1 MISVSLMS
9 DALEQRAVLHL
20 LSLLYRERSHSSK
33 RHRVGLT
40 EADPDVERPRRLSS
54 YKSAVEAF
62 RVLGAISSA
71 QAAAWR
77 RRFEFAA
84 AEPAAEKPE
93 PDADTRERVEDFLG
107 KLFSEAQTQDD
118 RSPEERVRSFR
129 RSAWALEGV
138 GAIRVD
144 DAEHWIDRVHV
155 EHGVPTR
162 REEEQDERSR
172 TCLALD
178 LRRVIAAPMAVGG
191 LQISHLEL
199 YADGAL
205 LYSLDTT
212 GGGVTC
218 GSDPRSARPYSDRQE
233 SPLKVVDD
241 VGTVYEPRPYH
252 GFAKAL
258 TPAIPDEA
266 TRLHVSYAGAAG
278 EIALR

>member
-1 MISVSLMS
+1 MS

-20 LSLLYRERSHSSK
+20 LSLLCRERSHSSE
-33 RHRVGLT
+33 RHRVGLI
-40 EADPDVERPRRLSS
+40 ESDPDVERPGRLSS
-54 YKSAVEAF
+54 YTSAVEAF
-62 RVLGAISSA
+62 RVLGAISSS

-77 RRFEFAA
+77 RRFESAA
-84 AEPAAEKPE
+84 AQLAPEKPA
-93 PDADTRERVEDFLG
+93 PDAGTRERVEDFLG
-107 KLFSEAQTQDD
+107 ELFSEGQTQDD
-118 RSPEERVRSFR
+118 TSPEERVRSFR
-129 RSAWALEGV
+129 RPVWALEAV
-138 GAIRVD
+138 GAIRLD
-144 DAEHWIDRVHV
+144 EAEHWIDRVAV

-162 REEEQDERSR
+162 KEEEQNERSR

-191 LQISHLEL
+191 LRISHLEL

-205 LYSLDTT
+205 LYSLET
-212 GGGVTC
+212 GRGSIAC
-218 GSDPRSARPYSDRQE
+218 GTDPRSARPFSNRQE

-258 TPAIPDEA
+258 TPAIPDDA
-266 TRLHVSYAGAAG
+266 SRLLVSYAGAAG

>member
-1 MISVSLMS
+1 MS

-20 LSLLYRERSHSSK
+20 LSLLCRERS
-33 RHRVGLT
+33 RIAERRRVGLT
-40 EADPDVERPRRLSS
+40 EADPDVERAGRLSS
-54 YKSAVEAF
+54 YKSAVEAL

-71 QAAAWR
+71 EAMAWR
-77 RRFEFAA
+77 RRFKSAA
-84 AEPAAEKPE
+84 AQLETQRPE

-107 KLFSEAQTQDD
+107 KLFSDGLTQDD

-129 RSAWALEGV
+129 RSVWALESV
-138 GAIRVD
+138 GAIRM
-144 DAEHWIDRVHV
+144 DAAERWIDRVHV

-162 REEEQDERSR
+162 KEEEQNERSR

-191 LQISHLEL
+191 LRISHLEL

-205 LYSLDTT
+205 LYSLEPTR
-212 GGGVTC
+212 GSIAC
-218 GSDPRSARPYSDRQE
+218 GTDPRSARPFSDRQE
-233 SPLKVVDD
+233 SPLKVADD
-241 VGTVYEPRPYH
+241 VGTTYEPRPYH

-258 TPAIPDEA
+258 TPAIPNDA
-266 TRLHVSYAGAAG
+266 SRLHVSYAGAAG